1 MMSIWFQW
9 ILTGSSN
16 FRTKPLSIY
25 IGRGLNVCA
34 LTDESSFDFFNLL
47 FGGFMS
53 ISSDLLNAGRNYR
66 VCLRYDLINN
76 YCAPLGFL
84 KGPRLSSDIMAL
96 QEWRVNADSLL
107 ALFPRLGRE
116 RVNLIEAELA
126 RFQKL
131 NLLISLGETRTP
143 EVVREFCDLS
153 LVLSKKFSWICNQLI
168 PNCSYVA
175 TAPTSIDEEGFVET
189 IVQ

>member
-1 MMSIWFQW
+1 MSI
-9 ILTGSSN
+9 I
-16 FRTKPLSIY
+16 
-25 IGRGLNVCA
+25 
-34 LTDESSFDFFNLL
+34 
-47 FGGFMS
+47 
-53 ISSDLLNAGRNYR
+53 SDLLNAGRSYR
-66 VCLRYDLINN
+66 VCLRYDVVNS

-84 KGPRLSSDIMAL
+84 KGPRLSSDVMAL

-107 ALFPRLGRE
+107 ALCPRLGRD

-131 NLLISLGETRTP
+131 NLLMSLSETRTS

-153 LVLSKKFSWICNQLI
+153 LILSKKFSWICNQLI